1 MATESFKARMAHL
14 TREEVIEEC
23 FEAMKRLRQ
32 LKQELDDERK
42 DMERLKTAMEAM
54 TAREVRFQ
62 KEIDFLTCRP
72 LLCSVI
78 TANGQAEN
86 DGEVVDMDCREPID
100 RQAVAQFEKLQGLI
114 RKRWLDDALKLKK
127 EIQDGGP
134 RQPLS
139 NKEMTT
145 AAQKWVVEA
154 ANAHRDDFTFDDMT
168 EWRFVYC
175 ADLRILL
182 FFCTD
187 TKGVKKVYPWLFDFH
202 MLYGQ

>member
-1 MATESFKARMAHL
+1 
-14 TREEVIEEC
+14 
-23 FEAMKRLRQ
+23 MKRLSHV
-32 LKQELDDERK
+32 KQELANEREE
-42 DMERLKTAMEAM
+42 MGRLKTAVEEM

-62 KEIDFLTCRP
+62 KEIDWLTCRP

-78 TANGQAEN
+78 TANSQAEN
-86 DGEVVDMDCREPID
+86 DGEVVDEPID
-100 RQAVAQFEKLQGLI
+100 RQAIAQFDKLQGLI

-139 NKEMTT
+139 NEEMTT
-145 AAQKWVVEA
+145 AAQKGVAEA
-154 ANAHRDDFTFDDMT
+154 ANARRDGFTFDDWT
-168 EWRFVYC
+168 EWRFVCC
-175 ADLRILL
+175 ADLRMFL

>member
-1 MATESFKARMAHL
+1 MATENVKAKMADL
-14 TREEVIEEC
+14 TRDEVVEEC
-23 FEAMKRLRQ
+23 FEAVKRLRH
-32 LKQELDDERK
+32 LNRELAEERQEV
-42 DMERLKTAMEAM
+42 ERLKTAREAM
-54 TAREVRFQ
+54 MAREVRFQ

-86 DGEVVDMDCREPID
+86 DGEVVNMDCREPID

-139 NKEMTT
+139 NEEMTT
-145 AAQKWVVEA
+145 AAQKGVAEA
-154 ANAHRDDFTFDDMT
+154 ANARRDGFTFDDWT

-175 ADLRILL
+175 ADLRIFL